1 MATITS
7 AASGNWSN
15 TATWVGGVVPT
26 SADDVLLASTHVVQ
40 ADVDITILSIGQS
53 VSSSSAALVVS
64 TSRTINAT
72 GTGFV
77 TNDGSGGLIR
87 VTASVGATVILNGN
101 FSKIASSQYTYG
113 AVLITGSCTTYLN
126 GNVVAGYGQANYG
139 YVIRISG
146 ANSITYFNGTITGS
160 VAPGGLTAA
169 PAIYMSN
176 SANKTLIIVGTI
188 LADLS
193 EGVVSD
199 SSSDIIEI
207 TATIT
212 ASAGSEAVRATAGAV
227 VKLNQSVLNNT
238 NNTNAV
244 VAKKIQ
250 LLAGVATYS
259 WKYQT
264 NSGIKY
270 LYSSALIGFPVEAD
284 VSDGTVYGANN
295 ELTGTLLPWDAAFA
309 QTLATAQS
317 NLQIPAI
324 LAAITP

>member
-26 SADDVLLASTHVVQ
+26 SVDDVILASTHVVQ
-40 ADVDITILSIGQS
+40 ADVDFTVRSITQS
-53 VSSSSAALVVS
+53 VNSSSAALVVS

-77 TNDGSGGLIR
+77 TSDGTGGLVR
-87 VTASVGATVILNGN
+87 VTASVGETVVLNGN
-101 FSKIASSQYTYG
+101 FSKVVNANYSYG

-126 GNVVAGYGQANYG
+126 GNVVAGYGEGGYG

-146 ANSITYFNGTITGS
+146 ANSLTYFNGIISGAVT
-160 VAPGGLTAA
+160 AGLYYAQT
-169 PAIYMSN
+169 AIYMSN
-176 SANKTLIIVGTI
+176 SANKTLIIVGT
-188 LADLS
+188 LQADLS
-193 EGVVSD
+193 ECVVSD
-199 SSSDIIEI
+199 SATDIIEI

-212 ASAGSEAVRATAGAV
+212 ASASREAVRATAGAL
-227 VKLNQSVLNNT
+227 VKLNQCILNNT

-270 LYSSALIGFPVEAD
+270 LYSSALVGFPLESD
-284 VSDGTVYGANN
+284 VADGTVYGAND
-295 ELTGTLLPWDAAFA
+295 ELEGTLLPYDSAYIAGIGQA
-309 QTLATAQS
+309 VAEYITPQV
-317 NLQIPAI
+317 